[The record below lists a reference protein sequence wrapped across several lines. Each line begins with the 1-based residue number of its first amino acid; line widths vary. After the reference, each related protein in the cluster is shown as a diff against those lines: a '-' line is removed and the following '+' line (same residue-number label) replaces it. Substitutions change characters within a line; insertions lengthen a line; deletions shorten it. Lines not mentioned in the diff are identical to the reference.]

1 MIFATNYFNH
11 IKDELPGFNLKLLL
25 NIEDLN
31 NSIFDEVFNILK
43 PNQQEQYIIFKDS
56 EDAKIYRKERN
67 AKLPYVDFNNLP
79 EVFDNVLLQKVI
91 LYQKVGETG
100 EAIYDLLS
108 EDHKDQIAQFERK
121 IYEEEK
127 AKKRALMT
135 DEDKRKEKEWWD
147 QYNANPKPRFR
158 GNMGEPGTVDEY
170 ILRYGVDPRTGKPE
184 TIENFFK
191 NYTIDPKTG
200 MPIPKEKNE

>member
-1 MIFATNYFNH
+1 MITAINYFNYV
-11 IKDELPGFNLKLLL
+11 KENLSDFKLRLLL

-43 PNQQEQYIIFKDS
+43 PNQQEQYIAFKDS
-56 EDAKIYRKERN
+56 EEAKKYRKERN

-91 LYQKVGETG
+91 LYQKDGETG

-108 EDHKDQIAQFERK
+108 EDHKGQIARFESK

-127 AKKRALMT
+127 AKRRALMT
-135 DEDKRKEKEWWD
+135 DEEKRKEKKRNGGISIM
-147 QYNANPKPRFR
+147 QTQTSF
-158 GNMGEPGTVDEY
+158 
-170 ILRYGVDPRTGKPE
+170 YGKYGRT
-184 TIENFFK
+184 
-191 NYTIDPKTG
+191 
-200 MPIPKEKNE
+200 

>member
-1 MIFATNYFNH
+1 M
-11 IKDELPGFNLKLLL
+11 LLRNPKRL
-25 NIEDLN
+25 
-31 NSIFDEVFNILK
+31 
-43 PNQQEQYIIFKDS
+43 
-56 EDAKIYRKERN
+56 KERN
-67 AKLPYVDFNNLP
+67 TKLPYVDFNNLP
-79 EVFDNVLLQKVI
+79 KVFDDVLLQKVI
-91 LYQKVGETG
+91 LYQKDGEVGG
-100 EAIYDLLS
+100 AIYDSLS
-108 EDHKDQIAQFERK
+108 EDHKSQIALFNSK

-127 AKKRALMT
+127 AQKRALMS
-135 DEDKRKEKEWWD
+135 DEEKRKEKEWWD
-147 QYNANPKPRFR
+147 QYNADPKPRFK